1 MTDDIARHVD
11 GLLHEPTQVRD
22 RGVDLT
28 VSEVYEVTAPGRV
41 DFGGG
46 ELTDAE
52 LAPHERTRRNADDDY
67 EWWHLDAGQYLAE
80 YNESTAG
87 DAALTVQPRRELCER
102 GASHPTL
109 TVAELGPVPLSV
121 GGAGIRLKEN
131 ARVSTVV
138 AADAERGHR

>member
-1 MTDDIARHVD
+1 MTDDIASHVD
-11 GLLHEPTQVRD
+11 GLLHEPTQVHD
-22 RGVDLT
+22 DGVDLT

-52 LAPHERTRRNADDDY
+52 RTPHERTWRNEDDDY
-67 EWWHLDAGQYLAE
+67 EWWHLEAGQYLVA
-80 YNESTAG
+80 YNESVAG
-87 DAALTVQPRRELCER
+87 DAALTVQPRRELRER
-102 GASHPTL
+102 GASHPTM

-138 AADAERGHR
+138 DAD

>member
-1 MTDDIARHVD
+1 MTDDIASHVD
-11 GLLHEPTQVRD
+11 GLLHEQTQVRD

-28 VSEVYEVTAPGRV
+28 AAEVYEVTAPGRV
-41 DFGGG
+41 DFGGS

-52 LAPHERTRRNADDDY
+52 RTPHDRVRRNEGDDY
-67 EWWHLDAGQYLAE
+67 EWWHLDAGQYLVE
-80 YNESTAG
+80 YNESVAG
-87 DAALTVQPRRELCER
+87 DAVLTVQPRCELRER

-131 ARVSTVV
+131 ARISTVV
-138 AADAERGHR
+138 DAERR